1 MNGQAY
7 RYRFGGKVNLQ
18 DAKDTLVLALLATEG
33 LFGRSRVRMDASW
46 HWDEPINVI
55 VIDAGTLVGLTVS
68 LIFTAFITAEFG
80 SDAFDIRR
88 VEWSQP
94 TTASSIRNV
103 AGGGK

>member
-1 MNGQAY
+1 MVVQGY
-7 RYRFGGKVNLQ
+7 RYKFLRSAALEEAEK
-18 DAKDTLVLALLATEG
+18 TLVLALLAAEG

-46 HWDEPINVI
+46 NCDESINVI

-80 SDAFDIRR
+80 PEAFDIRR